1 MVVIREILE
10 ASRGIQ
16 PSILRC
22 GVEVYLSIMRENTP
36 RSIYDNRPLYG
47 MEVVRDKYLP
57 PDVWRLL
64 DGDGTLLHDSRMRS

>member
-10 ASRGIQ
+10 ASRGIR
-16 PSILRC
+16 PSILQC
-22 GVEVYLSIMRENTP
+22 GVEVYLSINIP
-36 RSIYDNRPLYG
+36 RSIYDDRPLYG